1 MIERVKLAW
10 AKSWRW
16 VLSIGFVGTVT
27 LLWQLWNSE
36 RERRKRD
43 AEELAE
49 MERLRARHER
59 DTFRSLSTKDVLK
72 AQADQHA
79 KLSVEAGMR
88 AEAAEA
94 ERLAAY
100 ERIARMNS
108 RQERAERAR
117 QLDAYRKRKAG
128 QGLRAIVFALACS
141 SSTAYAQLPEHP
153 TTPVTFDEDGKATV
167 NGQAWNIVS
176 QEELTALLT
185 VGAELMAADKQVA
198 ELKTTGAQ
206 CAASNVELRV
216 SLDVMEAAHSDA
228 VDARYDAEASERTA
242 TWERDDAKSRLSRR
256 TRWMLGLGFA
266 AGVLATG
273 ALVWAVQ

>member
-1 MIERVKLAW
+1 MIAAIKRLWSKCWAW
-10 AKSWRW
+10 
-16 VLSIGFVGTVT
+16 VIGVVATVG
-27 LLWQLWNSE
+27 LLWAYWHSE
-36 RERRKRD
+36 KERRKRD
-43 AEELAE
+43 ADELAE

-59 DTFRSLSTKDVLK
+59 DVFRSLSTKDVLK

-79 KLSVEAGMR
+79 KLSVEAGIR

-108 RQERAERAR
+108 KQERAERAR
-117 QLDAYRKRKAG
+117 QLDAYRKRKIG
-128 QGLRAIVFALACS
+128 QGLRAILFALACS
-141 SSTAYAQLPEHP
+141 SATAHAQLPEHP
-153 TTPVTFDEDGKATV
+153 TTPVTFDADGKVTV
-167 NGQAWNIVS
+167 NGQTWNIVS

-185 VGAELMAADKQVA
+185 AGAELMAADKQIA
-198 ELKTTGAQ
+198 ELKTTSEQ

-216 SLDVMEAAHSDA
+216 SLDVLEAAHADA
-228 VDARYDAEASERTA
+228 VAARYYAEASERTA
-242 TWERDDAKSRLSRR
+242 TWERDDAKKRLRRR

-273 ALVWAVQ
+273 TLVWAVQ